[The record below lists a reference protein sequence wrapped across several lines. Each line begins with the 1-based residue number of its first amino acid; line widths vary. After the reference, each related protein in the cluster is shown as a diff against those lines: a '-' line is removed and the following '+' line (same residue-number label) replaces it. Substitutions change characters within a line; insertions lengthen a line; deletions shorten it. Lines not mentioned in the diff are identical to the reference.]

1 MFILEEKPINEAP
14 INAEKVEQA
23 QPMDDEKIAALKYLN
38 AGNPELKEGELN
50 EAPPIANAIDSLYGL
65 LSLVPIGLS
74 FAGMKNT
81 AAVWADSTCHGLAAA
96 CVPVFRKYAWGQK
109 IIVFL
114 ETGGGVEELAL
125 MAVVM
130 PIGLATYKAIELDQK
145 QTVTDTEKTAFSE
158 SGIEMANKSDVAF
171 ERSDYVVRN

>member
-1 MFILEEKPINEAP
+1 MNKIVDINEKTNTVEPATD
-14 INAEKVEQA
+14 NAEQIQA
-23 QPMDDEKIAALKYLN
+23 RANLHAIIPDLTNDNEKIASD
-38 AGNPELKEGELN
+38 E
-50 EAPPIANAIDSLYGL
+50 PIASAVDSLYGL

-74 FAGMKNT
+74 FAGLKNT
-81 AAVWADSTCHGLAAA
+81 ANVWSESTCQGLANA

-130 PIGLATYKAIELDQK
+130 PIGLATYKAYSADTYTGPQNADSNAMQQNPARFSKNGIEL
-145 QTVTDTEKTAFSE
+145 
-158 SGIEMANKSDVAF
+158 ANADDV
-171 ERSDYVVRN
+171 DYAARN